1 MASNKLEYDS
11 KLGGSVSLP
20 THVQT
25 FRYAANV
32 VQEMR
37 QLIDEVRNPVSRK
50 LVFQTL
56 PKHMRRR
63 AMSHHP
69 KRLPRKYRAAHRSQ
83 MAKAGKPQQTKRPSR
98 KFRRR
103 PGNLLR
109 DYLRRQRK
117 NIWLETH
124 IWHAKR
130 FHMVERW
137 GYKLPQS
144 SCDKTYRSCYRA
156 SAEHCLLQ
164 DMSFYACIE
173 VKGKLADLRVGFA
186 RLSSTR
192 CGFSIAAKTYLT
204 GRREGSIDLFRDGKY
219 PENALGRFSFM
230 WQPVN
235 CDETTDEEQILRTL
249 WLWVHPSAYLAVL
262 EELIKVFE
270 VSALNSIKVPIE
282 TDETTSQCSSEL
294 SADNKS
300 TKELKPK
307 ELRRLQFM
315 TKTLAFEHIKRY
327 GNSKTGV
334 EINELKDT
342 MNRFRL
348 TGHLAQSVLLHTF
361 KPKQLNEDT
370 PTTWLHTLFAQNP
383 IFKSFHENQLEFW
396 QNCSDVGSPGELL
409 SNMIL
414 ALNIEDPRL
423 NRPKKRTKAQ
433 PHEPL
438 SASNT
443 DFLLKMPD
451 KLAQSVLWNT
461 KIRDGLCKSM
471 ITPSEYSKLRAKHA
485 VVPGVR
491 CQFEE
496 EMQAVPVILIQRPG
510 SQRPQYKRLGYGCGW
525 DVIAPAGYGM
535 PIWLSLIMWGAKPG
549 GLREFESIARE
560 LGTEEYLPD
569 TIAGRVLANTR
580 HQELRAK
587 YFRKPPNRRQNYQK
601 LAIVSPFRA
610 PFAELIRDWRTNEAA
625 QSSAVSHNFHILR
638 DRTLL
643 QQLLLHIQGKCKTF
657 PNEMPD
663 NCLIQLHFR
672 MKTRGNLEDYSLICL
687 PTRGDFKRN
696 LKQIKKTNHEP
707 IFTEPPLPDLVER
720 ERKQLRKTHKKL
732 LKRLRA
738 RRMREKRKLQ
748 ETSTTRVHIRPANT
762 ATLVAAQL
770 ERMCKLW
777 LPEDLSTLYTVR
789 KQCQREVFGYAT
801 TAHFSYTEATVCAV
815 GYVTPAGLKQLLTLC
830 AQCNVRQPMCLMR
843 NPRSRHYRFASFKL
857 NLDV

>member
-1 MASNKLEYDS
+1 MGSNKLEYDS
-11 KLGGSVSLP
+11 SLGGHVSLP

-32 VQEMR
+32 VSEMR
-37 QLIDEVRNPVSRK
+37 QLIEEVRNPVSRK

-69 KRLPRKYRAAHRSQ
+69 KRLPRKYRGAHRSQ

-144 SCDKTYRSCYRA
+144 SCDKTYRACYRA

-173 VKGKLADLRVGFA
+173 LKGKLADLRIGFA
-186 RLSSTR
+186 RLSSTC

-219 PENALGRFSFM
+219 PEYALGRISFM
-230 WQPVN
+230 WQPISN
-235 CDETTDEEQILRTL
+235 NETKDEEEILRTL
-249 WLWVHPSAYLAVL
+249 WLWVHPSAYPAVV

-270 VSALNSIKVPIE
+270 VTSLNSIKVPIE
-282 TDETTSQCSSEL
+282 TDETKHSTPEL
-294 SADNKS
+294 PEDNKS
-300 TKELKPK
+300 SKPIKLK

-327 GNSKTGV
+327 GNVKTGV
-334 EINELKDT
+334 RINELKDT

-361 KPKQLNEDT
+361 KPKNLKNSIASS
-370 PTTWLHTLFAQNP
+370 WLHTLFEQNP
-383 IFKSFHENQLEFW
+383 DFKSIHENQLDFW
-396 QNCSDVGSPGELL
+396 ENCSNVSSSGELL

-433 PHEPL
+433 HKQPL
-438 SASNT
+438 SDSSS
-443 DFLLKMPD
+443 DFLFNMPNN
-451 KLAQSVLWNT
+451 LAQSILWDT

-485 VVPGVR
+485 VVPGDR

-496 EMQAVPVILIQRPG
+496 DMQAVPVILIQRPG

-525 DVIAPAGYGM
+525 DVIIPAGYGM

-560 LGTEEYLPD
+560 MGTEEYLPD

-580 HQELRAK
+580 HHELRAK

-601 LAIVSPFRA
+601 LAIISPFRA
-610 PFAELIRDWRTNEAA
+610 PFSELVRDWS
-625 QSSAVSHNFHILR
+625 SSASAQGNTSTQTFHILR
-638 DRTLL
+638 DRALL

-657 PNEMPD
+657 PTEIPENS
-663 NCLIQLHFR
+663 LIQLHFR
-672 MKTRGNLEDYSLICL
+672 MKSRGNLEDYSLICL

-696 LKQIKKTNHEP
+696 LKQIKKSNHEP
-707 IFTEPPLPDLVER
+707 VFSEPLLPDLAER
-720 ERKQLRKTHKKL
+720 ERKQLRHTHKKL

-738 RRMREKRKLQ
+738 RRVREKRKLQ
-748 ETSTTRVHIRPANT
+748 EISTTRVYIRAANT

-777 LPEDLSTLYTVR
+777 LPEDFATLYTVR

-815 GYVTPAGLKQLLTLC
+815 GYVTPAGLQQLLTLC
-830 AQCNVRQPMCLMR
+830 RQCNVRQPMCLMR
-843 NPRSRHYRFASFKL
+843 SPKSRHYRFACFKL
-857 NLDV
+857 HLDV